1 MKLDLGKDQSI
12 EAKKEVGAG
21 GTSRLVNI
29 RINNNNSVQTAMLN
43 RVELTA
49 FIAGLQQIQKEMD

>member
-21 GTSRLVNI
+21 GDFSSCQYQN
-29 RINNNNSVQTAMLN
+29 
-43 RVELTA
+43 
-49 FIAGLQQIQKEMD
+49 